1 MRQLFL
7 NIIYKGIV
15 PFILKPLTGVKYKHA
30 EVLSEAKQFII
41 IANHNSHIDTLALMS
56 AIPKHKIVEVKPVAA
71 GDYFGTTKWK
81 SFITILFTNALLIPR
96 CCSLRNRSKDPF
108 RIMMKALK
116 RGQSLIVYPEG
127 SRGKANEIQEFKN
140 GIGHILLKLPHIAY
154 IPTYIENTGKVLPK
168 DALVPIPFNCKV
180 VFGELQYCKG
190 KNAKEVVTNMF
201 DEVNN
206 LKAA

>member
-1 MRQLFL
+1 MRKFFL

-56 AIPKHKIVEVKPVAA
+56 AMPKHKIVEVKPVAA

-81 SFITILFTNALLIPR
+81 SFITVLFTNALLIPR
-96 CCSLRNRSKDPF
+96 CCSLKNKSKDPF

-127 SRGKANEIQEFKN
+127 SRGRANEMQEFKN
-140 GIGHILLKLPHIAY
+140 GIGHILLKYPHIAY

-168 DALVPIPFNCKV
+168 DAIIPLPFNCSV
-180 VFGELQYCKG
+180 IFGDLQYCKG
-190 KNAKEVVTNMF
+190 KNAKEVVANMF

>member
-56 AIPKHKIVEVKPVAA
+56 SMPKHKIVEVKPVAA

-81 SFITILFTNALLIPR
+81 SFITVLFTNALLIPR
-96 CCSLRNRSKDPF
+96 CCSLKNKSKDPF

-127 SRGKANEIQEFKN
+127 SRGKANEMQEFKN
-140 GIGHILLKLPHIAY
+140 GIGHILLKYPHIAY

-168 DALVPIPFNCKV
+168 DAIIPLPFNCSV
-180 VFGELQYCKG
+180 IFGDLQYCKG
-190 KNAKEVVTNMF
+190 KNAKEVVANMF

>member
-56 AIPKHKIVEVKPVAA
+56 AMPKYKIVEVKPVAA

-81 SFITILFTNALLIPR
+81 SFITVLFTNALLIPR
-96 CCSLRNRSKDPF
+96 CCSLKNRSKDPF

-127 SRGKANEIQEFKN
+127 SRGKANEMQEFKN
-140 GIGHILLKLPHIAY
+140 GIGHILLKYPHIAY

-168 DALVPIPFNCKV
+168 DAIIPLPFNCSV
-180 VFGELQYCKG
+180 IFGDLQYCKG
-190 KNAKEVVTNMF
+190 KNAKEVVANMF

>member
-1 MRQLFL
+1 MRKFFL

-56 AIPKHKIVEVKPVAA
+56 AMPKHKIVEVKPVAA

-81 SFITILFTNALLIPR
+81 SFITVLFTNALLIPR
-96 CCSLRNRSKDPF
+96 CCSLKNRSKDPF

-127 SRGKANEIQEFKN
+127 SRGKANEMQEFKN
-140 GIGHILLKLPHIAY
+140 GIGHILLKYPHIAY

-168 DALVPIPFNCKV
+168 DAIIPLPFNCSV
-180 VFGELQYCKG
+180 IFGDLQYCKG
-190 KNAKEVVTNMF
+190 KNAKEVVANMF

>member
-1 MRQLFL
+1 MRKFFL

-81 SFITILFTNALLIPR
+81 SFITVLFTNALLIPR
-96 CCSLRNRSKDPF
+96 CCSLKNRSKDPF

-140 GIGHILLKLPHIAY
+140 GIGHILLKFPHIAY

>member
-30 EVLSEAKQFII
+30 EVLTEAKQFII

-56 AIPKHKIVEVKPVAA
+56 AMPKHKIVEVKPVAA
-71 GDYFGTTKWK
+71 GDYFGSSKWK
-81 SFITILFTNALLIPR
+81 IFFTQLLTNALLIPR
-96 CCSLRNRSKDPF
+96 CCSLKNKSNDPF

-116 RGQSLIVYPEG
+116 RGQSLIIYPEG
-127 SRGKANEIQEFKN
+127 SRGKPNEMQAFKN
-140 GIGHILLKLPHIAY
+140 GIGHILLKYPHIAY

-168 DALVPIPFNCKV
+168 DKLIPIPFNCQV
-180 VFGELQYCKG
+180 VFGDLKYCKG
-190 KNAKEVVTNMF
+190 KNAKEVVDQMF
-201 DEVNN
+201 IEVCE

>member
-56 AIPKHKIVEVKPVAA
+56 AMPKYKIVEVKPVAA

-81 SFITILFTNALLIPR
+81 SFITVLFTNALLIPR
-96 CCSLRNRSKDPF
+96 CCSLKNKSKDPF

-140 GIGHILLKLPHIAY
+140 GIGHILLKFPHIAY

>member
-15 PFILKPLTGVKYKHA
+15 PFILKPLTSVKYKHID
-30 EVLSEAKQFII
+30 VLNEAKQFII

-56 AIPKHKIVEVKPVAA
+56 AMPKNKIVEVKPVAA
-71 GDYFGTTKWK
+71 GDYFGSSKWK
-81 SFITILFTNALLIPR
+81 SFFTKGLTNAILIPR
-96 CCSLRNRSKDPF
+96 CCSLKNKSKDPF

-127 SRGKANEIQEFKN
+127 SRGTANEMQDFKN
-140 GIGHILLKLPHIAY
+140 GIGHILLKYPHIAY

-168 DALVPIPFNCKV
+168 DAIIPVPFNCKI
-180 VFGELQYCKG
+180 VFGDLQYCKG
-190 KNAKEVVTNMF
+190 KTAKEVVTHMF
-201 DEVNN
+201 NEVCD

>member
-1 MRQLFL
+1 MRKFFL

-56 AIPKHKIVEVKPVAA
+56 AMPKYKIVEVKPVAA

-81 SFITILFTNALLIPR
+81 SFITVLFTNALLIPR
-96 CCSLRNRSKDPF
+96 CCSLKNRSKDPF

-127 SRGKANEIQEFKN
+127 SRGKANEMQEFKN
-140 GIGHILLKLPHIAY
+140 GIGHILLKYPHIAY

-168 DALVPIPFNCKV
+168 DAIIPLPFNCSV
-180 VFGELQYCKG
+180 IFGDLQYCKG
-190 KNAKEVVTNMF
+190 KNAKEVVANMF

>member
-7 NIIYKGIV
+7 NILYKGIV

-30 EVLSEAKQFII
+30 EVLTEAKQFII

-56 AIPKHKIVEVKPVAA
+56 AMPKHKIVEVKPVAA

-96 CCSLRNRSKDPF
+96 CCSLKNKSKDPF

-127 SRGKANEIQEFKN
+127 SRGKANEMQEFKN
-140 GIGHILLKLPHIAY
+140 GIGHILLKYPHIAY

-168 DALVPIPFNCKV
+168 DAIVPIPFNCKV
-180 VFGELQYCKG
+180 VFGDLQYCKG
-190 KNAKEVVTNMF
+190 KNAKEVVTNMYH
-201 DEVNN
+201 EVSQ

>member
-56 AIPKHKIVEVKPVAA
+56 AMPKYKIVEVKPVAA

-81 SFITILFTNALLIPR
+81 SFITVLFTNALLIPR
-96 CCSLRNRSKDPF
+96 CCSLKNKSKDPF

-140 GIGHILLKLPHIAY
+140 GIGHILLKFPHIAY

-180 VFGELQYCKG
+180 VFGDLKYCKG
-190 KNAKEVVTNMF
+190 KNAKEVVANMF

>member
-1 MRQLFL
+1 MKQLFL
-7 NIIYKGIV
+7 NIIYKGII

-56 AIPKHKIVEVKPVAA
+56 AMPKHKIVEVKPVAA

-81 SFITILFTNALLIPR
+81 SFITVLFTNALLIPR
-96 CCSLRNRSKDPF
+96 YCSLRNKSKDPF

-127 SRGKANEIQEFKN
+127 SRGKANEMQEFKN
-140 GIGHILLKLPHIAY
+140 GIGHILLKYPHIAY

-168 DALVPIPFNCKV
+168 DAIIPVPFNCKV

-190 KNAKEVVTNMF
+190 KNAKEVVANMF
-201 DEVNN
+201 HEVCQ

>member
-30 EVLSEAKQFII
+30 EVLTEAKQFII

-56 AIPKHKIVEVKPVAA
+56 AMPRHKIVEVKPVAA
-71 GDYFGTTKWK
+71 GDYFGSSKWK
-81 SFITILFTNALLIPR
+81 TFFTQLLTNALLIPR
-96 CCSLRNRSKDPF
+96 CCSLKNKSNDPF

-116 RGQSLIVYPEG
+116 RGQSLIIYPEG
-127 SRGKANEIQEFKN
+127 SRGKPNEMQAFKN
-140 GIGHILLKLPHIAY
+140 GIGHILLKYSHIAY

-168 DALVPIPFNCKV
+168 DKLIPIPFNCQV
-180 VFGELQYCKG
+180 VFGDLKYCKG
-190 KNAKEVVTNMF
+190 KNAKEVVDQMF
-201 DEVNN
+201 IEVCE

>member
-140 GIGHILLKLPHIAY
+140 GIGHILLKFPHIAY

>member
-15 PFILKPLTGVKYKHA
+15 PCILKPLTGVKYKHT
-30 EVLSEAKQFII
+30 EVLTETKQFII
-41 IANHNSHIDTLALMS
+41 IANHNSHIDTLAIMS
-56 AIPKHKIVEVKPVAA
+56 AMPKNKIVQVKPVAA
-71 GDYFGTTKWK
+71 GDYFGSNKWK
-81 SFITILFTNALLIPR
+81 TFFTQLLTNALLIPR
-96 CCSLRNRSKDPF
+96 CCSLKNKSKDPF

-127 SRGKANEIQEFKN
+127 SRGKPNEMQEFKN
-140 GIGHILLKLPHIAY
+140 GIGHILLKYPHIAY

-168 DALVPIPFNCKV
+168 NAIVPMPFNCKV
-180 VFGELQYCKG
+180 VFGNLQYCKG

-201 DEVNN
+201 NEVCS

>member
-56 AIPKHKIVEVKPVAA
+56 AMPKHKIVEVKPVAA

-81 SFITILFTNALLIPR
+81 SFITVLFTNALLIPR
-96 CCSLRNRSKDPF
+96 CCSLKNRSKDPF

-127 SRGKANEIQEFKN
+127 SRGKANEMQEFKN
-140 GIGHILLKLPHIAY
+140 GIGHILLKYPHIAY

-168 DALVPIPFNCKV
+168 DAIIPLPFNCSV
-180 VFGELQYCKG
+180 TFGDLQYCKG
-190 KNAKEVVTNMF
+190 KNAKEVVANMF

>member
-56 AIPKHKIVEVKPVAA
+56 AMPKHKIVEVKPVAA

-81 SFITILFTNALLIPR
+81 SFITVLFTNALLIPR
-96 CCSLRNRSKDPF
+96 CCSLKNRSKDPF

-127 SRGKANEIQEFKN
+127 SRGKANEMQEFKN
-140 GIGHILLKLPHIAY
+140 GIGHILLKYPHIAY

-168 DALVPIPFNCKV
+168 DAIIPLPFNCSV
-180 VFGELQYCKG
+180 IFGDLQYCKG
-190 KNAKEVVTNMF
+190 KNAKEVVANMF

>member
-140 GIGHILLKLPHIAY
+140 GIGHILLKFPHIAY

-180 VFGELQYCKG
+180 VFGDLKYCKG
-190 KNAKEVVTNMF
+190 KNAKEVVANMF